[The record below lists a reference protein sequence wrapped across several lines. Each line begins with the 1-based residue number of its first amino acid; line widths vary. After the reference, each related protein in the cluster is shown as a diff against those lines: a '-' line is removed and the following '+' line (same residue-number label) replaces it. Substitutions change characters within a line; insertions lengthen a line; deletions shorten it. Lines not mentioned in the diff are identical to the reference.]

1 MKRIRILLANSH
13 GIRRQVTKG
22 MIETHDMEVV
32 EVPKP
37 ENLLEAVRK
46 EGADAVI
53 VALEG
58 SKELELCSQ
67 LLRDYPNLTILLC
80 LGRREFIDPSE
91 ASILDAL
98 RQAILAPCSSEE
110 GQIAPS
116 EERTADAYYD
126 DGRGAI
132 S

>member
-1 MKRIRILLANSH
+1 MEKIRILLANSH

-22 MIETHDMEVV
+22 MIETHDLEVV

-46 EGADAVI
+46 EGADAVM

-58 SKELELCSQ
+58 SKGLELCGQ

-98 RQAILAPCSSEE
+98 RQAILARCS
-110 GQIAPS
+110 PDK
-116 EERTADAYYD
+116 T
-126 DGRGAI
+126 
-132 S
+132 